1 MELLCSLGIFDRYK
15 KVNSVNLVALK
26 GNGFMIEEIMKE
38 KTSADHLLYVSLKYT
53 KTCDVI
59 LNLLARWKS
68 LIEISFDAILEKK
81 VEDGKIPMM
90 PTNPKQR
97 IEFVKKYFSR
107 NIVVQDVVPLYI
119 FFKRVPDL
127 DKTRSG
133 EFRKNVNLKIIGQ
146 AKTTEV
152 NMEKLG
158 EYYEIIEKFISEVKK
173 NLMG

>member
-1 MELLCSLGIFDRYK
+1 
-15 KVNSVNLVALK
+15 
-26 GNGFMIEEIMKE
+26 MIEKIIKE

-81 VEDGKIPMM
+81 VESGKLPMM

-97 IEFVKKYFSR
+97 IEFIKKCFYR
-107 NIVVQDVVPLYI
+107 NPVVQDVVVLYV

-127 DKTRSG
+127 SKTRSG
-133 EFRKNVNLKIIGQ
+133 EFRKNVNLKIIEPTR
-146 AKTTEV
+146 TTDV

-173 NLMG
+173 ILEN